1 MSKNFRKLVIQFND
15 IEKLFNFFK
24 KVNNWEVSTTTIMGI
39 DYIVFS
45 GYNDKVIFPYPKNNK
60 KILSSSNVM
69 KQDEKMVEYDDKGIS
84 YNLPLKDDILYKLY
98 KDLHKTYNSLFSEE
112 NKGAGEDYDD
122 SVSISIGLSENDF
135 I

>member
-24 KVNNWEVSTTTIMGI
+24 KVNNWKVSTRNIGGN

-45 GYNDKVIFPYPKNNK
+45 GYNDEVTFPYSENNK
-60 KILSSSNVM
+60 KILSSSNVIA
-69 KQDEKMVEYDDKGIS
+69 QDKKMVEYHDKGIS
-84 YNLPLKDDILYKLY
+84 YNLLLKDDILYKLY
-98 KDLHKTYNSLFSEE
+98 KDLHRTYNSLFSEE
-112 NKGAGEDYDD
+112 NEGAGEYYDD